1 MKDNVKLRTSWS
13 LASIASRLFQVP
25 RAGIKQGFWQFLFAI
40 VAAVFTVLV
49 IWGPTLSAPAD
60 VSTQHQQQQQQP
72 AGPIVHRTSNALA
85 NEKSPVHS
93 SSTKSSDDDDDGVLG
108 VEKKLKLDEASDE
121 ELRLVALHKKQ
132 KARSEA
138 ATKPLVN
145 LRDKR
150 WNTASFAFEP
160 VHADWD
166 KQRAAAARNRPNL
179 RAPVGRKSRVMLVT
193 GTGPTPCS
201 RSVGNYIY
209 IKAAK
214 NKVDYCRLH
223 DIQLFYNMASPDPN
237 FDGWWTKIPLLRSL
251 MVSHPE
257 VDWFWWMDSDAW
269 ITDMTFEVP
278 FDKYAAAGKNLFLY
292 GDESKMYGEKSW
304 IGINTGDMAIRNCQ
318 WSLDLLDAWASLGV
332 ASAREASGK
341 FLTEVLT
348 ERPANF
354 PADDQ
359 SSLAYLLV
367 FEKRRWAAQTA
378 LEMSFTMSGH
388 WPTLTGKFEE
398 LRASS
403 HPGFGDHR
411 WPLCVHFAGCQPC
424 SDIAGYGKYPWE
436 ACQLQMDRTFAFA
449 DDQVLRT
456 LGFQVDGGL
465 ETSEVKPLHEE
476 LQEALA
482 PGVPYHIYPNVSDWD
497 LQRRAFLK
505 RSKDPRDRK
514 GAKPR
519 VLLVSGSGPR
529 ECHEVRG
536 THFLLKAL
544 KNKIDYA
551 RMHDMDF
558 FYNMANLDKQLT
570 GWWGKIPVIRTM
582 MLAHPEA
589 EWIWWVDSDAVFTD
603 MVFEPPLQSYP
614 DYNLI
619 MWGSEEMVFEKKSF
633 IGLNAGDM
641 IVRNCQW
648 SLDFFDAIIP
658 FGPEGAVREEA
669 GRMLTKVLTD
679 RPDMQA
685 DDQSAII
692 HLLNT
697 QKAKYASKVNFENG
711 YTLSGSWD
719 SITFNFEKLME
730 EHHPGFGDWRW
741 PLVTH
746 FAGCQP
752 CSHPNMCNYNRTD
765 CFEQMDR
772 SLHFADNQVIHAYGL
787 EHRTLGT
794 WELQKLGTAA
804 AAAKAAKLSDAAGNA
819 PPTTESFKQK
829 FH

>member
-1 MKDNVKLRTSWS
+1 MTS
-13 LASIASRLFQVP
+13 IVSRLFQVP

-40 VAAVFTVLV
+40 VAGIFTVLV
-49 IWGPTLSAPAD
+49 IWGPTISSPSD
-60 VSTQHQQQQQQP
+60 ISKQQQQP
-72 AGPIVHRTSNALA
+72 AASIVHYPSALV
-85 NEKSPVHS
+85 NEKNPVPSSP
-93 SSTKSSDDDDDGVLG
+93 TEGSDDDDGEVQV
-108 VEKKLKLDEASDE
+108 VETKVKLDESNDE
-121 ELRLVALHKKQ
+121 ELRMVALKK
-132 KARSEA
+132 KEKERSEA
-138 ATKPLVN
+138 AAKPPVN
-145 LRDKR
+145 SRKKL
-150 WNTASFAFEP
+150 WNTASFAFTP
-160 VHADWD
+160 MHADWD
-166 KQRAAAARNRPNL
+166 KQRAAYAKKNPNL

-201 RSVGNYIY
+201 RSIGNYLY

-214 NKVDYCRLH
+214 NKLDYCRLH
-223 DIQLFYNMASPDPN
+223 DIQLFYNMASPDPT
-237 FDGWWTKIPLLRSL
+237 FDGWWTKIPLLRML
-251 MVSHPE
+251 MVNHPE

-278 FDKYAAAGKNLFLY
+278 FDKYTADGTNLFLY
-292 GDESKMYGEKSW
+292 GDEQILYAEKSW

-318 WSLDLLDAWASLGV
+318 WSLDLLDAWATLGV
-332 ASAREASGK
+332 KGMRTASGE
-341 FLTEVLT
+341 FLSEVLT
-348 ERPANF
+348 NRPENF
-354 PADDQ
+354 AADDQ
-359 SSLAYLLV
+359 SSLAYLLI
-367 FEKRRWAAQTA
+367 FEKQKWASKTA
-378 LEMSFTMSGH
+378 LEMSFTLSGH
-388 WPTLTGKFEE
+388 WPTLTEKFED
-398 LRASS
+398 LMANS

-424 SDIAGYGKYPWE
+424 TDIASYGKYPWDT
-436 ACQLQMDRTFAFA
+436 CLLQMDRTFAFA
-449 DDQVLRT
+449 DNQVLQT
-456 LGFQVDGGL
+456 IGFKVDGGL
-465 ETSEVKPLHEE
+465 ETTEVRPLHKQ
-476 LQEALA
+476 QEDLVD
-482 PGVPYHIYPNVSDWD
+482 GVPYHIYPNVSDWD
-497 LQRRAFLK
+497 QQRRAFMK
-505 RSKDPRDRK
+505 RSKDPRDQK
-514 GAKPR
+514 GSKPR

-570 GWWGKIPVIRTM
+570 GWWGKIPVVRTM
-582 MLAHPEA
+582 MLTHPEA

-603 MVFEPPLQSYP
+603 MVFEPPFQSYQE
-614 DYNLI
+614 YNLI

-633 IGLNAGDM
+633 VGLNAGDM
-641 IVRNCQW
+641 IIRNCQW

-658 FGPEGAVREEA
+658 FGPDGNVRNNA

-679 RPDMQA
+679 RPEMQA

-697 QKAKYASKVNFENG
+697 QKEKYAPKVNFENA
-711 YTLSGSWD
+711 YTLSGSWN
-719 SITFNFEKLME
+719 SITYHFEKLMD

-752 CSHPNMCNYNRTD
+752 CSSPDMANYNRD
-765 CFEQMDR
+765 ECFEQMDR
-772 SLHFADNQVIHAYGL
+772 SLHFADNQVVHAYDL
-787 EHRTLGT
+787 EHRSLGT

-804 AAAKAAKLSDAAGNA
+804 AAAKAAKLSAAAATA
-819 PPTTESFKQK
+819 PLTTEAFRQK